1 MIAASSGTPTLS
13 AATLER
19 LADLKEQIHIQVF
32 STPT

>member
-1 MIAASSGTPTLS
+1 MIAASSGTPSLG

-19 LADLKEQIHIQVF
+19 LAGLKEQVHIQVF